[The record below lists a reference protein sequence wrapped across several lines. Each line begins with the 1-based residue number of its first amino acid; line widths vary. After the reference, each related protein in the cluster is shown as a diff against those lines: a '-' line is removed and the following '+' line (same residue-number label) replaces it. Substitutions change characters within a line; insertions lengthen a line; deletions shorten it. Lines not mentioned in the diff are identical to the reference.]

1 METSEFQDKVALV
14 TGASSGIGSAIA
26 TRLGRAGATVAVHYN
41 SHEENAAVA
50 STITSAGGTAFI
62 VGGDV
67 AKVDDAKS
75 IVKAVVDR
83 CGEIDILVNCAGIL
97 EYARFGDIDSA
108 SFERQFSVNTLSVI
122 QFSVNTLSVILM
134 MQAAAPHFPASGGRV
149 VNVSSNIAFR
159 PIEGC
164 SIYCASKAAVSTL
177 TEAFSKEL
185 ASKRITV
192 NAVAPG
198 ATVTPMTAWLT
209 DDLRR
214 GIEQATPLARMA
226 VPADIAD
233 VVFFLASD
241 GSRWVTGRTIL
252 VDGGLN

>member
-1 METSEFQDKVALV
+1 MEASRFQGKVALI
-14 TGASSGIGSAIA
+14 TGASSGIGSAVA
-26 TRLGRAGATVAVHYN
+26 TKLGGAGATVAVHYN
-41 SHEENAAVA
+41 SHEENAAAVA
-50 STITSAGGTAFI
+50 SEITSAGGKAFI

-67 AKVDDAKS
+67 AKADHAHK
-75 IVKAVVDR
+75 IVKTVVDR
-83 CGEIDILVNCAGIL
+83 CNEIDILVNCAGIL
-97 EYARFGDIDSA
+97 EYARFGDIDTG
-108 SFERQFSVNTLSVI
+108 SFERQFSINV
-122 QFSVNTLSVILM
+122 LSVILM
-134 MQAAAPHFPASGGRV
+134 MQVAVPHFPDSGGRI

-164 SIYCASKAAVSTL
+164 SVYCASKAAVSTF

-185 ASKRITV
+185 APKRITV

-214 GIEQATPLARMA
+214 GIEQATPLGRMA
-226 VPADIAD
+226 TPADVAD
-233 VVFFLASD
+233 AVAFLASEE
-241 GSRWVTGRTIL
+241 SRWVTGRTIL

>member
-1 METSEFQDKVALV
+1 METSGFQNKVALV
-14 TGASSGIGSAIA
+14 TGASSGIGSAVA

-41 SHEENAAVA
+41 GHEENAAAVA

-108 SFERQFSVNTLSVI
+108 SFERQFSVNTLSV
-122 QFSVNTLSVILM
+122 VLM
-134 MQAAAPHFPASGGRV
+134 MQAAVPHFPASGGRV

-214 GIEQATPLARMA
+214 GIEQATPLGRMA

-233 VVFFLASD
+233 VVAFLASD

>member
-1 METSEFQDKVALV
+1 MANSEFQGKVALV
-14 TGASSGIGSAIA
+14 TGASSGIGSAVA
-26 TRLGRAGATVAVHYN
+26 TRLGRGGAIVAVHYN
-41 SHEENAAVA
+41 SHEENAAAVA
-50 STITSAGGTAFI
+50 SAISSAGGTAFT

-67 AKVDDAKS
+67 AKADDAKR
-75 IVKAVVDR
+75 IVKAVTDR
-83 CGEIDILVNCAGIL
+83 CNEIDILVNCAGIL
-97 EYARFGDIDSA
+97 EYGRFGDIDSG
-108 SFERQFSVNTLSVI
+108 SFERQFSVNTLSV
-122 QFSVNTLSVILM
+122 VLM
-134 MQAAAPHFPASGGRV
+134 MQAAVPHFPNSGGRI

-185 ASKRITV
+185 ASKKITV

-198 ATVTPMTAWLT
+198 ATITPMTAWLT
-209 DDLRR
+209 EDLRR
-214 GIEQATPLARMA
+214 GIEQATPLGRMA
-226 VPADIAD
+226 VPADVAD
-233 VVFFLASD
+233 VVAFLVSD

>member
-14 TGASSGIGSAIA
+14 TGASSGTGSAIA
-26 TRLGRAGATVAVHYN
+26 IRLGRAGATVAVHYD
-41 SHEENAAVA
+41 SHEKNAAAVA

-108 SFERQFSVNTLSVI
+108 SFERQFSVNTLSV
-122 QFSVNTLSVILM
+122 VLM
-134 MQAAAPHFPASGGRV
+134 MQAAVPHFPASGGRV

-198 ATVTPMTAWLT
+198 ATNTPMTAWLT

-214 GIEQATPLARMA
+214 GIEQATPLGRMA

-241 GSRWVTGRTIL
+241 GSRWITGRTIL

>member
-1 METSEFQDKVALV
+1 METSGFQNKVALV
-14 TGASSGIGSAIA
+14 TGASSGIGSAVAI
-26 TRLGRAGATVAVHYN
+26 RLGRAGATVAVHYN
-41 SHEENAAVA
+41 GHEENAAAVA

-108 SFERQFSVNTLSVI
+108 SFERQFSVNTLSV
-122 QFSVNTLSVILM
+122 VLM
-134 MQAAAPHFPASGGRV
+134 MQAAVPHFPASGGRV

-214 GIEQATPLARMA
+214 GIEQATPLGRMA

-233 VVFFLASD
+233 VVCFLASD

>member
-1 METSEFQDKVALV
+1 MTSEFEGKVALV
-14 TGASSGIGSAIA
+14 TGSSSGIGSAVA
-26 TRLGRAGATVAVHYN
+26 TRLGRGGATVAVHYN
-41 SHEENAAVA
+41 SHEENAAAVA
-50 STITSAGGTAFI
+50 SAITSAGGTAFI

-83 CGEIDILVNCAGIL
+83 CGKIDILVNCAGIL
-97 EYARFGDIDSA
+97 EYARFGDIDPA
-108 SFERQFSVNTLSVI
+108 SFERQFSVNALSV
-122 QFSVNTLSVILM
+122 VLM
-134 MQAAAPHFPASGGRV
+134 MQAAVPHFPVSGGRV
-149 VNVSSNIAFR
+149 VNVSTNIAYR

-164 SIYCASKAAVSTL
+164 AIYSASKAAVSTL

-185 ASKRITV
+185 ASKKITV

-198 ATVTPMTAWLT
+198 ATVTPMTAWLS

-214 GIEQATPLARMA
+214 GIEQATPLGRMA
-226 VPADIAD
+226 VPADVAD
-233 VVFFLASD
+233 VVAFLASD

>member
-108 SFERQFSVNTLSVI
+108 SFERQFSVNTLSV
-122 QFSVNTLSVILM
+122 VLM
-134 MQAAAPHFPASGGRV
+134 MQAAVPHFPASGGRV

-198 ATVTPMTAWLT
+198 ATDTPMTAWLT

-214 GIEQATPLARMA
+214 GIEQATPLGRMA

>member
-26 TRLGRAGATVAVHYN
+26 TRLGRAGATVAVHYD
-41 SHEENAAVA
+41 SHEENAAAVA

-97 EYARFGDIDSA
+97 EYARFGDIDLA
-108 SFERQFSVNTLSVI
+108 SFERQFSVNTLSV
-122 QFSVNTLSVILM
+122 VLM
-134 MQAAAPHFPASGGRV
+134 MQAAVPHFPASGGRV

-198 ATVTPMTAWLT
+198 ATDTPMTAWLT

-214 GIEQATPLARMA
+214 GIEQATPLGRMA

>member
-1 METSEFQDKVALV
+1 MANSEFQGKVALV
-14 TGASSGIGSAIA
+14 TGASSGIGSAVA
-26 TRLGRAGATVAVHYN
+26 TRLGRGGAIVAVHYN
-41 SHEENAAVA
+41 SHEENAAAVA
-50 STITSAGGTAFI
+50 SAISSAGGTAFT

-67 AKVDDAKS
+67 AKADDAKR
-75 IVKAVVDR
+75 IVKAVTDR
-83 CGEIDILVNCAGIL
+83 CNEIDILVNCAGIL
-97 EYARFGDIDSA
+97 EYARFGDIDSG
-108 SFERQFSVNTLSVI
+108 SFERQFSVNTLSV
-122 QFSVNTLSVILM
+122 VLM
-134 MQAAAPHFPASGGRV
+134 MQAAVPHFPKSGGRI

-164 SIYCASKAAVSTL
+164 AIYCASKAAVSTL
-177 TEAFSKEL
+177 TESFSKEL
-185 ASKRITV
+185 ASKKIAV

-214 GIEQATPLARMA
+214 GIEQATPLGRMA
-226 VPADIAD
+226 TPDDIAD
-233 VVFFLASD
+233 VVAFLVSD

>member
-26 TRLGRAGATVAVHYN
+26 TRLGRAGATVAVHYD
-41 SHEENAAVA
+41 SHEENAAAVA

-83 CGEIDILVNCAGIL
+83 CGEIDIFVNCAGIL

-108 SFERQFSVNTLSVI
+108 SFERQFSVNTLSV
-122 QFSVNTLSVILM
+122 VLM
-134 MQAAAPHFPASGGRV
+134 MQAAVPHFPASGGRV

-198 ATVTPMTAWLT
+198 ATDTPMTAWLT

-214 GIEQATPLARMA
+214 GIEQATPLGRMA

>member
-1 METSEFQDKVALV
+1 MITSEFQGKVALV
-14 TGASSGIGSAIA
+14 TGASSGIGSAVA
-26 TRLGRAGATVAVHYN
+26 TRLGNGGATVAVHYN
-41 SHEENAAVA
+41 SHEENAASVA
-50 STITSAGGTAFI
+50 SAITSAGGTAFI

-67 AKVDDAKS
+67 AKVDNAKR

-83 CGEIDILVNCAGIL
+83 CNEIDILVNCAGIL
-97 EYARFGDIDSA
+97 EYARFGDIDSG
-108 SFERQFSVNTLSVI
+108 SFERQFSINTLSV
-122 QFSVNTLSVILM
+122 VLM
-134 MQAAAPHFPASGGRV
+134 MQTAVPHFPNSGGRI

-164 SIYCASKAAVSTL
+164 AIYCASKAAVSTL

-185 ASKRITV
+185 ARKKITV

-209 DDLRR
+209 EDLRR
-214 GIEQATPLARMA
+214 GIEQATPLGRMA
-226 VPADIAD
+226 LPADVAD
-233 VVFFLASD
+233 VVAFLVSD

>member
-1 METSEFQDKVALV
+1 METSEFQNKVALV
-14 TGASSGIGSAIA
+14 TGASSGIGSAVA

-41 SHEENAAVA
+41 SHEENAAAVA

-108 SFERQFSVNTLSVI
+108 SFERQFSVNTLSV
-122 QFSVNTLSVILM
+122 VLM
-134 MQAAAPHFPASGGRV
+134 MQAAVPHFPASGGRV

-214 GIEQATPLARMA
+214 GIEQATPLGRMA

-233 VVFFLASD
+233 VVSFLASD

>member
-1 METSEFQDKVALV
+1 MINSEFQGKIALV
-14 TGASSGIGSAIA
+14 TGASSGIGSAVA
-26 TRLGRAGATVAVHYN
+26 TRLSRAGATVAVHYN
-41 SHEENAAVA
+41 SHKENAAAVA
-50 STITSAGGTAFI
+50 SAITAAGGTAFI

-83 CGEIDILVNCAGIL
+83 CGKIDILVNCAGIL
-97 EYARFGDIDSA
+97 EYGRFGDIDA
-108 SFERQFSVNTLSVI
+108 DSFERQFSINALSV
-122 QFSVNTLSVILM
+122 VLM
-134 MQAAAPHFPASGGRV
+134 MQAAVPHFPASGGRV
-149 VNVSSNIAFR
+149 VNVSTNIAYR

-164 SIYCASKAAVSTL
+164 AIYSASKAAVSTL

-185 ASKRITV
+185 ASKKITV

-198 ATVTPMTAWLT
+198 ATVTPMTAWLS

-214 GIEQATPLARMA
+214 GIEQATPLGRMA
-226 VPADIAD
+226 QPDDIAD
-233 VVFFLASD
+233 VVAFLSSD
-241 GSRWVTGRTIL
+241 GSRWVTGRTVL

>member
-1 METSEFQDKVALV
+1 METSGFQNKVALV
-14 TGASSGIGSAIA
+14 TGASSGIGSAVA

-41 SHEENAAVA
+41 GHEENAAAVA

-108 SFERQFSVNTLSVI
+108 SFERQFSVNTLSV
-122 QFSVNTLSVILM
+122 VLM
-134 MQAAAPHFPASGGRV
+134 MQAAVPHFPASGGRV

-198 ATVTPMTAWLT
+198 ATDTPMTAWLT

-214 GIEQATPLARMA
+214 GIEQATPLGRMA

>member
-1 METSEFQDKVALV
+1 METSGFQNKVALV
-14 TGASSGIGSAIA
+14 TGASSGIGSAVA

-41 SHEENAAVA
+41 GHEENAAAVA

-97 EYARFGDIDSA
+97 EYARFGDINSA
-108 SFERQFSVNTLSVI
+108 SFERQFSVNTLSV
-122 QFSVNTLSVILM
+122 VLM
-134 MQAAAPHFPASGGRV
+134 MQAAVPHFPASGGRV

-185 ASKRITV
+185 ASKKITV

-214 GIEQATPLARMA
+214 GIEQATPLGRMA

-233 VVFFLASD
+233 VVAFLASD